1 MDIVVPDVDRT
12 FGIVCCVVA
21 FFIQDFGKDDS
32 SPGKIDMYHLING
45 YSLK

>member
-21 FFIQDFGKDDS
+21 FYSGFGKDDS